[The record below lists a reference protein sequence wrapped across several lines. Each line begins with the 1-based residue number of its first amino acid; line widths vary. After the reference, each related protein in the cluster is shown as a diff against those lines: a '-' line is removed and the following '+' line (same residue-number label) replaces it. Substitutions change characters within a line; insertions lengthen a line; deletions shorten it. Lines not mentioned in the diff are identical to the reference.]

1 MIRIT
6 TMKVGIAL
14 ASLMVLG
21 AIEIAC
27 SSSSSSSS
35 DDSDSGS
42 ADTDGGDETS
52 TDDGGGPAATSVPC
66 PTLSQPNV
74 VCKAATQYCMQTG
87 AVLDGG
93 YYQSTA
99 GCFNLPTGCDA
110 CDCIDAGG
118 AWSAKSPIADNCKS
132 DPNGPVKIT
141 CTDESGAI
149 TARCTKTLP

>member
-6 TMKVGIAL
+6 TTKVGIAL

-21 AIEIAC
+21 GIDIAC
-27 SSSSSSSS
+27 SSSSSGGSS

-42 ADTDGGDETS
+42 ASADEAS
-52 TDDGGGPAATSVPC
+52 TDDGGGPAATIVPC

-74 VCKAATQYCMQTG
+74 VCNTATQYCMQTG

-93 YYQSTA
+93 YYQSSA
-99 GCFNLPTGCDA
+99 SCFYLPTGCDS

-118 AWSAKSPIADNCKS
+118 AWMAKNTIGDNCRS
-132 DPNGPVKIT
+132 DPMGPVKIT

-149 TARCTKTLP
+149 TARCTKTLR